1 MGANRRV
8 ASLSS
13 RHLEDQGVSA
23 DDEDDA
29 MFKLT
34 INQRLGIAIPTTTSM
49 GTTVNSSSIQ
59 QTGGGTEDGAQ
70 KRDEGAASGGS
81 LPQPANIDQ
90 HDTSGG
96 VSPRKKRTLINN
108 CSANVNPSPSPEQP
122 KNRNSAFASGSPLN
136 RFDSGQRYQPPIVAA
151 VPVNRKSA
159 VTAGSGG
166 TGGEKARNSNALR
179 LVAATTAE
187 VSISPRQE
195 AEDAVASDDESA
207 RSGAAQ
213 GTQQF
218 VNVEI
223 GFENSAAEGATA
235 FASVGGLA
243 PIIQSE
249 MAEAGLATNSILFQ
263 FAFCKKII
271 DLRYCSLSF
280 LPETT

>member
-1 MGANRRV
+1 MGANRRE

-34 INQRLGIAIPTTTSM
+34 INQRLGIAIPTTTSI
-49 GTTVNSSSIQ
+49 GTTVNSTSIQ
-59 QTGGGTEDGAQ
+59 QTGGGAEDGAQ
-70 KRDEGAASGGS
+70 KRDEGAAS
-81 LPQPANIDQ
+81 LTQPANIDQ

-108 CSANVNPSPSPEQP
+108 CTANVNPSPSPEQP

-159 VTAGSGG
+159 VTASSGG

-195 AEDAVASDDESA
+195 AEDAVANDDESA
-207 RSGAAQ
+207 RSGGAE

-243 PIIQSE
+243 PLTQSE
-249 MAEAGLATNSILFQ
+249 MAEAGLATNSIFFSLLFV
-263 FAFCKKII
+263 KKNH
-271 DLRYCSLSF
+271 
-280 LPETT
+280 

>member
-1 MGANRRV
+1 MEPKKGTKGQRVYPNRPT
-8 ASLSS
+8 
-13 RHLEDQGVSA
+13 
-23 DDEDDA
+23 
-29 MFKLT
+29 LT
-34 INQRLGIAIPTTTSM
+34 NMTLVP
-49 GTTVNSSSIQ
+49 
-59 QTGGGTEDGAQ
+59 ECPP
-70 KRDEGAASGGS
+70 E
-81 LPQPANIDQ
+81 
-90 HDTSGG
+90 
-96 VSPRKKRTLINN
+96 KKRTLINN

-122 KNRNSAFASGSPLN
+122 KNRNSAFASASPLN

-159 VTAGSGG
+159 VTANSGG

-179 LVAATTAE
+179 LVAATIAE

-207 RSGAAQ
+207 RFGAAQ

-243 PIIQSE
+243 PLTQSE
-249 MAEAGLATNSILFQ
+249 MAEADQQCSSNPLDYQST
-263 FAFCKKII
+263 
-271 DLRYCSLSF
+271 DLPRS
-280 LPETT
+280 TAQ